1 MIPDVESPLPQG
13 AAPPRP
19 LARRPRLVTRLFG
32 LRHLPITRFGL
43 VGASGLLVNTVAL
56 YFLVEIGQFPHLV
69 AAALAAELSI
79 LSNFALNDRW
89 TFRATRPAQPWGH
102 RLWRYNAIA
111 FGGMLLSLLVLTGLS
126 TFTGIHYLLAN
137 ILAVGI
143 ATWCNYSANRRWTWA
158 MPGARA
164 SILSSVARW
173 PRRRPATAP
182 AGEHAAAPIRGQRPA
197 TVPVAAP
204 VTLRRFAGLSRALP
218 LGQLLLAAHLISRG
232 TLDEA
237 LETQRQTGIRLG
249 EMLVCHDHLRAEH
262 LALALAYQRAI
273 EPFDLGRFVPERLL
287 PAARPGS
294 WYLARRVIP
303 LVAPDN
309 TVYAITTEA
318 TDTALMSEIARR
330 TGRRV
335 RPVIATPGD
344 LETAL
349 HALHRD
355 ADLARSSQLLRT
367 QAPQH
372 SAHVVLTRLQR
383 SGALIALGFLAIGAL
398 RDWRQVLIGIFGL
411 ITVIYLITALHKLY
425 LVMQGWRADPGERL
439 AAEVTAL
446 DEQALPMYTIL
457 VPLYREAV
465 VLPQL
470 TAAIQALDWPK
481 ARLDVRLLLEEDD
494 VETIVAAREAGL
506 PPYFTLVVVPKSEP
520 RGKPRACNYGLIHA
534 RGEYVVIYDAEDI
547 PEPDQL
553 RKVYA
558 TFLAADDRLACVQC
572 RLNFYNPEQNL
583 LTRWFT
589 SEYSMFFDLLL
600 PGMQRSGVPIP
611 LGGTSNHFHRGV
623 LERLGAWDPYNVTE
637 DADLGIRLHKLG
649 LRTVVIDSTTYEEAN
664 PRVGNWIRQR
674 SRWIKGYVHTWLVHM
689 RHPIALWRALGWR
702 GFWGFQFTIGG
713 TGLTLLLNPV
723 YWLLTTLWF
732 GTHWGFIGEL
742 FPDPIFYLG
751 GVALYLGNFL
761 FVYVMVA
768 GTLARGHHSLVRTV
782 FLSPLYWA
790 LMSVA
795 AWKGVL
801 QLAYAPSY
809 WEKTEHGL
817 ATPGRHAV
825 PGYRGGEVA

>member
-1 MIPDVESPLPQG
+1 MIPDAESPLPKG
-13 AAPPRP
+13 VAPTHPPVRY
-19 LARRPRLVTRLFG
+19 PRLVMRLLG
-32 LRHLPITRFGL
+32 LRHLSITRFGL
-43 VGASGLLVNTVAL
+43 VGASGLLVNTIAL
-56 YFLVEIGQFPHLV
+56 YLLVEFGRLPHLV
-69 AAALAAELSI
+69 AATLAAELSI
-79 LSNFALNDRW
+79 LSNFTLNDRW
-89 TFRATRPAQPWGH
+89 TFRAARAGRPWRH

-111 FGGMLLSLLVLTGLS
+111 LGGMLLSLLVLTALI
-126 TFTGIHYLLAN
+126 TFTSIQYLLAN
-137 ILAVGI
+137 ILAVGV
-143 ATWCNYSANRRWTWA
+143 ATCCNYSANRRWTWA
-158 MPGARA
+158 TPGGHIRIPGP
-164 SILSSVARW
+164 ILRW
-173 PRRRPATAP
+173 PRRRS
-182 AGEHAAAPIRGQRPA
+182 AAAPMEIPKIAPIGEQARA
-197 TVPVAAP
+197 TTPSAAS
-204 VTLRRFAGLSRALP
+204 VTLRHFSGLSRALP
-218 LGQLLLAAHLISRG
+218 LGQLLLAASLVSRRA
-232 TLDEA
+232 LDEA
-237 LETQRQTGIRLG
+237 LEMQQRIGTPLG
-249 EMLVCHDHLRAEH
+249 GTLVSLGHLRADY

-273 EPFDLGRFVPERLL
+273 EPFDLGRFAPEQIL
-287 PAARPGS
+287 PEARPGS
-294 WYLARRVIP
+294 WYLTRRVIP

-309 TVYAITTEA
+309 TVHVITTEA
-318 TDTALMSEIARR
+318 TDNALMAEIAHRLR
-330 TGRRV
+330 RRV
-335 RPVIATPGD
+335 CPVIATPRD

-349 HALHRD
+349 HAIHRD
-355 ADLARSSQLLRT
+355 ADLARSSHLLRT
-367 QAPQH
+367 QTPQH
-372 SAHVVLTRLQR
+372 SAHIVLTRSQR
-383 SGALIALGFLAIGAL
+383 AGALIALTLLAIGTL
-398 RDWRQVLIGIFGL
+398 CDWHQVLVGVFGL
-411 ITVIYLITALHKLY
+411 ITVVYLAVSLYKLY
-425 LVMQGWRADPGERL
+425 LVMKGWRTDPVERL
-439 AAEVTAL
+439 ATEVAAL
-446 DEQALPMYTIL
+446 DEQALPIYTIL

-481 ARLDVRLLLEEDD
+481 ARIDVRLLLEEDD
-494 VETIVAAREAGL
+494 VETIIAAREAGL
-506 PPYFTLVVVPKSEP
+506 PPYFTLVIVPKSEP

-558 TFLAADDRLACVQC
+558 TFLAANERLACVQC

-611 LGGTSNHFHRGV
+611 LGGTSNHFRRSI

-689 RHPIALWRALGWR
+689 RHPIALWRMLGWR

-713 TGLTLLLNPV
+713 TGLTLLLNPI
-723 YWLLTTLWF
+723 YWCLTILWF
-732 GTHWGFIGEL
+732 GTHWGVIGEL
-742 FPDPIFYLG
+742 FPAPVFYLG
-751 GVALYLGNFL
+751 GIALYFGNFF

-768 GTLARGHHSLVRTV
+768 GTLARGYHPLVRAA
-782 FLSPLYWA
+782 FLSPIYWA

-817 ATPGRHAV
+817 ATPGRHTI
-825 PGYRGGEVA
+825 PGYQGGEAV